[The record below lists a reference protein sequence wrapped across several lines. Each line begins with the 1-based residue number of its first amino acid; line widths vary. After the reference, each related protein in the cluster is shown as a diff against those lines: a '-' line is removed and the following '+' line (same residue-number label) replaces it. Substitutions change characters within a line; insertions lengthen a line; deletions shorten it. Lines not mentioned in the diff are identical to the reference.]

1 MATVR
6 YYLDKRRIKNDLTYP
21 IKIRLIHTC
30 VSMISTQFCAKE
42 IEWAGTEYSKYCSNY
57 KARNMALRTLI
68 NKVETLIMELSQEG
82 KLNRMPDK
90 LLVEYIKNCVNG
102 RETHKL
108 FIEYLDEF
116 IGTKTKEGTK
126 TVYTTTRNKIIAF
139 DPGCTLETIDVKW
152 LSRFERWMKSS
163 GMKVNA
169 YAIHLRNIRAVFNY
183 CLDNEYTTAYP
194 FRRFTVKKESTR
206 KRALSVEQLRTL
218 RDFSCEEYQ
227 EKYRDMFMLMF
238 YLIGI
243 NAADL
248 FLAKKNAIVNGR
260 LEYRRAKTG
269 RLYSILV
276 PEEAMAII
284 SRYKGKKYL
293 LNVMDEFENYKNFL
307 HRIDIVL
314 KQIGDLKRVG
324 KGWKKVRTPLF
335 PDLSSYWSR
344 HTWATLAASLDIPKD
359 TIAAALGHGGNTVT
373 DIYIDFDMKKVDE
386 ANRKVIDYV
395 NGV

>member
-68 NKVETLIMELSQEG
+68 NKVETLIMELGQEG

-152 LSRFERWMKSS
+152 LSRFERWMKAS

-218 RDFSCEEYQ
+218 RDFPCEEYQ

-276 PEEAMAII
+276 PKEAMAII

-324 KGWKKVRTPLF
+324 KGGKKVRTPLF